1 MFGGKQRQHKD
12 LDKAMWECVEV
23 NATAFVT
30 LLQIRIDF
38 FFFFHKCFGPTIT
51 TTSSFLYWWII

>member
-30 LLQIRIDF
+30 
-38 FFFFHKCFGPTIT
+38 
-51 TTSSFLYWWII
+51 